1 MAQLPNVYS
10 LLGQATTSEYNR
22 RRKEERKYIKD
33 IERDRLKASLLGMV
47 LNPLAQSIT
56 SGISQGIANKFGN
69 KYENW
74 VASTEE
80 MWQYNRDV
88 KKGEENFIKLQELD
102 KKVAD
107 SGLTS
112 QEYFHQKVAPTFMGE
127 QMDEVLQQKY
137 KNHLANKE
145 SVFNKGIL
153 AALSRER
160 HSKGDTA
167 AYDAWVSRL
176 DAFRSNEIKDPG
188 QLAAFERLAKK
199 QFPTTML
206 GTAWNWMKGKSSDE
220 IEATSLQLQNKNP
233 VIQSLRRL
241 DNLNDTYAKEKVVDF
256 EELDLLLKESEQ
268 AELFKKKNQTTLEI
282 KTVYDE
288 EQKVISKLRKE
299 KFTYPFGKLD
309 KEGNILTEEII
320 EKEDKLD
327 TIEKLRSDIEES
339 LRTGNSFFT
348 RWKTLNEQGR
358 RLFNEAVGGKAAAQK
373 ILTAAQN
380 NWLTPPTYD
389 EKGELISEGGMVPL
403 EEIMKRNFQLSGVLI
418 EDGMISKDLDRATQ
432 LALQSEAR
440 FKMHLKTVD
449 VYFEDARTAVEA
461 GDYTSIFDAL
471 LDEKTELGKN
481 FADWQRE
488 YANLNNLTKQQ
499 GLNQAQLRL
508 LQIEQDP
515 KGQRFN

>member
-167 AYDAWVSRL
+167 AYDAWV
-176 DAFRSNEIKDPG
+176 
-188 QLAAFERLAKK
+188 
-199 QFPTTML
+199 
-206 GTAWNWMKGKSSDE
+206 
-220 IEATSLQLQNKNP
+220 
-233 VIQSLRRL
+233 
-241 DNLNDTYAKEKVVDF
+241 
-256 EELDLLLKESEQ
+256 
-268 AELFKKKNQTTLEI
+268 
-282 KTVYDE
+282 
-288 EQKVISKLRKE
+288 
-299 KFTYPFGKLD
+299 
-309 KEGNILTEEII
+309 
-320 EKEDKLD
+320 
-327 TIEKLRSDIEES
+327 
-339 LRTGNSFFT
+339 
-348 RWKTLNEQGR
+348 
-358 RLFNEAVGGKAAAQK
+358 
-373 ILTAAQN
+373 
-380 NWLTPPTYD
+380 
-389 EKGELISEGGMVPL
+389 
-403 EEIMKRNFQLSGVLI
+403 
-418 EDGMISKDLDRATQ
+418 
-432 LALQSEAR
+432 
-440 FKMHLKTVD
+440 
-449 VYFEDARTAVEA
+449 
-461 GDYTSIFDAL
+461 
-471 LDEKTELGKN
+471 
-481 FADWQRE
+481 
-488 YANLNNLTKQQ
+488 
-499 GLNQAQLRL
+499 
-508 LQIEQDP
+508 
-515 KGQRFN
+515 